1 MENAVGPTEKTNV
14 DIKSSEGKTKR
25 KPQMKVVDGP
35 ATLLTTNSTFSQTL
49 NTTMLS
55 LQVLDLSSSS
65 SSLQKPKTKAKQTS
79 TFELKKATSGWFYFI
94 FLLF

>member
-25 KPQMKVVDGP
+25 KPQTKVVDGP

-49 NTTMLS
+49 NTTTLS

-65 SSLQKPKTKAKQTS
+65 SSLQKTKTKAKQTS
-79 TFELKKATSGWFYFI
+79 TFELKKATSG
-94 FLLF
+94 

>member
-14 DIKSSEGKTKR
+14 DVKSSEGKTKR

-49 NTTMLS
+49 NTTTLS

-79 TFELKKATSGWFYFI
+79 TFELKKATSG
-94 FLLF
+94 

>member
-49 NTTMLS
+49 NTTTLS

-65 SSLQKPKTKAKQTS
+65 SSSSLQKTKTKAKQTS
-79 TFELKKATSGWFYFI
+79 TFELKKATSG
-94 FLLF
+94 

>member
-14 DIKSSEGKTKR
+14 DVKSSEGKTKR

-65 SSLQKPKTKAKQTS
+65 SLQKNKNKSKANLN
-79 TFELKKATSGWFYFI
+79 F
-94 FLLF
+94 

>member
-49 NTTMLS
+49 NTTTLS

-79 TFELKKATSGWFYFI
+79 TFELKKATSG
-94 FLLF
+94 